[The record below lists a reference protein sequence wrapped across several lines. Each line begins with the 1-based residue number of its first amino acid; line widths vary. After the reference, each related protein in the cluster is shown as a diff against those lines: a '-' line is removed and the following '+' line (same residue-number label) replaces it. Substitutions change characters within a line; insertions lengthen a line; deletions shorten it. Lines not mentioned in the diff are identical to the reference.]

1 MPLANGFP
9 LCPESL
15 IHDFFAVRERYEHT
29 PFTVSCIVQ
38 VLNYFVTLSYIGVPV
53 TINEH
58 DNAVVHVI
66 GAERVAS
73 QSVKLELSDYWVSMS
88 FIIHV
93 LDPQTFVGNQEAL
106 FHHERRQSPDV
117 MFVAELF
124 TFCRE
129 IFFGCLFC
137 LFLQELLTFCFTLRV
152 IRSRERNIETSFYEA
167 IFSKRSNGSC
177 SVRSHIVPVLADKS
191 NRR

>member
-1 MPLANGFP
+1 M
-9 LCPESL
+9 
-15 IHDFFAVRERYEHT
+15 
-29 PFTVSCIVQ
+29 
-38 VLNYFVTLSYIGVPV
+38 NYFVTLGNVSVPI

-129 IFFGCLFC
+129 IFFGCLLGEYKLKCVKSKEILIMHTF
-137 LFLQELLTFCFTLRV
+137 FVQER
-152 IRSRERNIETSFYEA
+152 RKHEYE
-167 IFSKRSNGSC
+167 KN
-177 SVRSHIVPVLADKS
+177 KY
-191 NRR
+191 